1 MNKTG
6 IIYGINGPV
15 VYLKGDSG
23 FKISEMV
30 YVGKDNLVGEVIGL
44 KKGMTTVQVFEETT
58 GLRPGET
65 VTGTGDAISV
75 LLGPGIIHNI
85 FDGIQRP
92 LEEIAKSS
100 GKYISRGVSVDS
112 LDTQKKWHSHITVK
126 EGDVVGPGT
135 IIAETQETSSI
146 LHKSMVPPDI
156 TEGTVIKAAPDGD
169 YTILEPIVTIQ
180 LSNGS
185 TRELALAQKWPIR
198 IPRPTHLRYPASV
211 PLVTGQRILDTLFPI
226 AKGGTAA
233 VPGGF
238 GTGKTMLAIEK
249 ARRLAETD
257 QVLFLCFNHHLL
269 QYLQSSYGTAIPNI
283 TFANLPLL
291 TCRHMQISDAGGDE
305 GISRYLNEYDQH
317 SWPYK
322 HIIIDE
328 GQDFAECHLELL
340 YAIAEI
346 TDGCFYVFYDKN
358 QLVQQRQT
366 LEWVNRVECR
376 LILSRNC
383 RNTRSIAVTSYKPIG
398 IEKIKMRLD
407 IPGQKPTMYLSRNT
421 EDAHQTIGSI
431 IRNYTQQG
439 IQKKQ
444 IVVLTV
450 KTEDTSIL
458 SGISSVGGYPLV
470 SNRNDNGILFTS
482 SRKFK
487 GLESDVV
494 IVVDVDDSCF
504 LDDEKRR
511 VFYVGSSRAKH
522 FLDIVSVM
530 NDEDTNSMVVRLT
543 GEKKKNAK
551 LALGSFLKVKIVSGS
566 TTS

>member
-1 MNKTG
+1 MGKENTCCFTG
-6 IIYGINGPV
+6 HRDIPADRLPV
-15 VYLKGDSG
+15 VSTKLRTEILQAISDGYTHFICGFASG
-23 FKISEMV
+23 ASLIFAA
-30 YVGKDNLVGEVIGL
+30 LVAEF
-44 KKGMTTVQVFEETT
+44 KKGCPLVLEAAIPYPSRMNTPDATFQS
-58 GLRPGET
+58 L
-65 VTGTGDAISV
+65 VTCC
-75 LLGPGIIHNI
+75 
-85 FDGIQRP
+85 
-92 LEEIAKSS
+92 
-100 GKYISRGVSVDS
+100 
-112 LDTQKKWHSHITVK
+112 
-126 EGDVVGPGT
+126 DVVNIHSGHYFGGCYMKRNRYMVDRSSRV
-135 IIAETQETSSI
+135 IAVYAMRSS
-146 LHKSMVPPDI
+146 
-156 TEGTVIKAAPDGD
+156 
-169 YTILEPIVTIQ
+169 
-180 LSNGS
+180 
-185 TRELALAQKWPIR
+185 
-198 IPRPTHLRYPASV
+198 
-211 PLVTGQRILDTLFPI
+211 
-226 AKGGTAA
+226 GGTAST
-233 VPGGF
+233 V
-238 GTGKTMLAIEK
+238 K
-249 ARRLAETD
+249 
-257 QVLFLCFNHHLL
+257 
-269 QYLQSSYGTAIPNI
+269 YSY
-283 TFANLPLL
+283 
-291 TCRHMQISDAGGDE
+291 MQISDAGGDE

-421 EDAHQTIGSI
+421 EDAHQTIVSI